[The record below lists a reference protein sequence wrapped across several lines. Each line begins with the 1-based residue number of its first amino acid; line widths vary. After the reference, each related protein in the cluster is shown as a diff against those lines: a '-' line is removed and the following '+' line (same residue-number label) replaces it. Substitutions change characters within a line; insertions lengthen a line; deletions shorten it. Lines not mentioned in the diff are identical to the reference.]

1 MNLKYNIVVFT
12 ILVFTLNSFAQ
23 NKSTVAN
30 KTKSSGINWMSVEEV
45 KERMKTEPRKVYVDI
60 YTDWCGWCKV
70 MDKKTF
76 THPNVIKYLT
86 DNYYCIHFNEER
98 KDSVFFKD
106 KKYGLLPGT
115 KTNELAADWMR
126 NKLSYPTSIFFEEN
140 FNNPQPVPGY
150 LETPTMEMIL
160 KYFGENKHKTTPWE
174 KYQKEF
180 KGEWK

>member
-1 MNLKYNIVVFT
+1 MKYIIPIAIIVLFH
-12 ILVFTLNSFAQ
+12 LNASAQ
-23 NKSTVAN
+23 NARP
-30 KTKSSGINWMSVEEV
+30 INPKAKAIEWRSVEEV
-45 KERMKTEPRKVYVDI
+45 EQLMKSEPRKVYVDI

-76 THPNVIKYLT
+76 TNPKVIEYLNT
-86 DNYYCIHFNEER
+86 KFYSIHLNAER
-98 KDSVFFKD
+98 ADSVLFKG
-106 KKYGLLPGT
+106 KKFGRIPNS

-150 LETPTMEMIL
+150 LEVPTLEMIL
-160 KYFGENKHKTTPWE
+160 KYLGENHMKSISWDKFS
-174 KYQKEF
+174 KEF

>member
-45 KERMKTEPRKVYVDI
+45 QERMKTEPRKVYVDI

-76 THPNVIKYLT
+76 THPNVI
-86 DNYYCIHFNEER
+86 
-98 KDSVFFKD
+98 
-106 KKYGLLPGT
+106 
-115 KTNELAADWMR
+115 
-126 NKLSYPTSIFFEEN
+126 
-140 FNNPQPVPGY
+140 
-150 LETPTMEMIL
+150 
-160 KYFGENKHKTTPWE
+160 
-174 KYQKEF
+174 
-180 KGEWK
+180 